1 MTIRIG
7 TMIAELRKER
17 RLTQEQLAAAVGV
30 SIAAVSKW
38 ECESSYPD
46 ITILPAIASFFDVS
60 VDTLLGHQVQS
71 SQAQRYNEQ
80 LKQHTAAFDLDAGLS
95 LAEEAL
101 MKYPNDFDIL
111 RHAAQLQMFKANTID
126 REDGEK
132 ERLVEQAVDC
142 FQRALAVRPSDSP
155 VRPEELKILI
165 AYTYGDNG
173 KYDQA
178 IAILEEINVRG
189 VMNADIARYLIMAG
203 KHSEAKPRLQFHL
216 STFADTFGTLVH
228 SLNECFKAEGSTE
241 LVVDL
246 QQLHA
251 EFIEHFTG
259 DMPSYADLFCVWSFF
274 RLAEHQR
281 DAGDIERMWGSLAKG
296 IHHALKFDA
305 NPSYEQ
311 SAIKFMAGTGGQFF
325 KVTPGHGCHDA
336 IEQLTNNFAE
346 FEDDERYM
354 TWLQE
359 LKAAASDKR
368 KSDARS

>member
-17 RLTQEQLAAAVGV
+17 RMTQEQLAAAVGV

-46 ITILPAIASFFDVS
+46 ITILPAIATFFDVS
-60 VDTLLGHQVQS
+60 VDALLGYQVQS
-71 SQAQRYNEQ
+71 SQVERYKEQ
-80 LKQHTAAFDLDAGLS
+80 LMQYFDLFKVDAGLA

-111 RHAAQLQMFKANTID
+111 RHAAQLQMFKANTVD

-132 ERLVEQAVDC
+132 ERLVEQAVDR
-142 FQRALAVRPSDSP
+142 FQRALTVRPSNSP
-155 VRPEELKILI
+155 VRPEQLKILI

-189 VMNADIARYLIMAG
+189 VMNVDIARYLIMAG
-203 KHSEAKPRLQFHL
+203 KYSDAKPKLQSHL
-216 STFADTFGTLVH
+216 WTFAFTFGTLVA
-228 SLNECFKAEGSTE
+228 SLNECFKADGNPA
-241 LVVDL
+241 LGIDL

-251 EFIEHFTG
+251 ELMERLTG
-259 DMPSYADLFCVWSFF
+259 TTSSYADLICVWSFLG
-274 RLAEHQR
+274 LAEDQR
-281 DAGDIERMWGSLAKG
+281 DAGDIDGMWGSLAKG
-296 IHHALKFDA
+296 VHHALRFDA

-311 SAIKFMAGTGGQFF
+311 SAIKFMDGTEGQMG
-325 KVTPGHGCHDA
+325 KVTPGHACQDA
-336 IEQLTNNFAE
+336 IDKLTNKFAE
-346 FEDDERYM
+346 FAHDERYM

-359 LKAAASDKR
+359 LKAAASSVDP
-368 KSDARS
+368 DMH

>member
-17 RLTQEQLAAAVGV
+17 RMTQEQLAAAVGV

-71 SQAQRYNEQ
+71 GQAQRYSEQ

-101 MKYPNDFDIL
+101 IKYPNDFDIL
-111 RHAAQLQMFKANTID
+111 RHAAQLQMFKANAD
-126 REDGEK
+126 DCDNAEK
-132 ERLVEQAVDC
+132 ELHVEQAVDR
-142 FQRALAVRPSDSP
+142 FQRALTVRPSNSP
-155 VRPEELKILI
+155 VRPEILKILI

-178 IAILEEINVRG
+178 IAILEELNVRG
-189 VMNADIARYLIMAG
+189 VMDAEIARYLIRAG
-203 KHSEAKPRLQFHL
+203 RHSEAQPKLQSYL
-216 STFADTFGTLVH
+216 WTFASTFGTLVH
-228 SLNECFKAEGSTE
+228 NLNECFKADGNTA
-241 LVVDL
+241 LVIDL

-251 EFIEHFTG
+251 EFMERFTG
-259 DMPSYADLFCVWSFF
+259 ETPSDADLLCVWSFF
-274 RLAEHQR
+274 GLAKDQR
-281 DAGDIERMWGSLAKG
+281 DAGDIEGMWGSLARG
-296 IHHALKFDA
+296 VHHALRFDA

-311 SAIKFMAGTGGQFF
+311 SAVKFMAGTEGYMN
-325 KVTPGHGCHDA
+325 KVTPGHACRDA
-336 IEQLTNNFAE
+336 IRELTNKFAE
-346 FEDDERYM
+346 FAHDERYI
-354 TWLQE
+354 TWLQK
-359 LKAAASDKR
+359 LKAADSGVDP
-368 KSDARS
+368 DVH